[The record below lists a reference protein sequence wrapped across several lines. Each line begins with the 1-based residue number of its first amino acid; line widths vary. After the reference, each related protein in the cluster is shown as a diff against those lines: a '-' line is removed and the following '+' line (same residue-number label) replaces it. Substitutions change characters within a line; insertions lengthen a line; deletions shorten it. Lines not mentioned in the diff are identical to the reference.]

1 MGRDPSLSAADR
13 QAGEITLREMGAGQ
27 ARTGQNSTVG
37 NLEGTL
43 VRRPHRNVTSS
54 AAGSSYVLDPKIHPN
69 VKRATRRGAH
79 RLLSCRSRG
88 AWNVRTCQTE
98 NSDIKSA
105 EIEARPDHVA
115 ADRRPP

>member
-13 QAGEITLREMGAGQ
+13 QAGGITLREMGAGQ
-27 ARTGQNSTVG
+27 ARTGQDSTVG

-43 VRRPHRNVTSS
+43 ARRPHRNVTCS
-54 AAGSSYVLDPKIHPN
+54 AAGSNYVQNPKNPLGR
-69 VKRATRRGAH
+69 KTRDASGAH
-79 RLLSCRSRG
+79 RLLGCSSRG
-88 AWNVRTCQTE
+88 AWNVRTCQTK

-115 ADRRPP
+115 ADGRPP